1 MPLSCRRGENNY
13 MCVWVCVCVCVGV
26 CVWVCVC
33 VCVGVCVCVCVCMFI
48 HENPIF
54 TLFEGECKYY

>member
-1 MPLSCRRGENNY
+1 MCLFVILIYVMGEWVNEWVSEWASEWVSEWVSEW
-13 MCVWVCVCVCVGV
+13 MSVCVY
-26 CVWVCVC
+26 
-33 VCVGVCVCVCVCMFI
+33 MFI

>member
-1 MPLSCRRGENNY
+1 MNELVSEC
-13 MCVWVCVCVCVGV
+13 VCVCVCVY
-26 CVWVCVC
+26 
-33 VCVGVCVCVCVCMFI
+33 MFI